1 MRRGEGEEEIDIKKI
16 LKNISLGLRNG
27 GAAAWNR
34 PGAASEPTSSSSP
47 TRHSWRERRELLS
60 LLFRFL
66 EREEGMKKWLKKT
79 NKPFYINVTG
89 SVLSWTDP
97 GEPNRFSLL
106 SPIFFIFWFACA
118 AHTPNIS
125 FLTSS
130 MHFFIILHYIILLLL
145 LSYAY
150 LNFLFHTSWSRVL
163 WSPFNGQNYII
174 LQNNLVIVN

>member
-27 GAAAWNR
+27 GAAAGNR

-118 AHTPNIS
+118 AHTPNHLIFNIFHAFFYYSALYSIITIIIICIS
-125 FLTSS
+125 KFSFS
-130 MHFFIILHYIILLLL
+130 YILIQSAL
-145 LSYAY
+145 
-150 LNFLFHTSWSRVL
+150 V
-163 WSPFNGQNYII
+163 PF
-174 LQNNLVIVN
+174 